1 MKQAFSCGAVVFTV
15 ENGVRKYLLV
25 TENSG
30 HTGLPKGTMEPGE
43 TETQTALREIREET
57 GIAPQLM
64 DGFCHRICYQPL
76 PDVEKHVTFFL
87 ARYDHQPIQPMENQ
101 VKNVLLLPFEQAL
114 CALTHQNTREVLQL
128 AHTYLDAI
136 DR

>member
-25 TENSG
+25 MENSG

-43 TETQTALREIREET
+43 TEEETALREIWEET
-57 GIAPQLM
+57 GIVPKLV

-87 ARYDHQPIQPMENQ
+87 AKYHQQPIQPMENQ
-101 VKNVLLLPFEQAL
+101 VKAVLLLPLEEAL
-114 CALTHQNTREVLQL
+114 CALTHETTRDVLRR
-128 AHTYLDAI
+128 ADTYLDTI
-136 DR
+136 NR